1 MGLFQSQARRHMVI
15 YHLEEIMLEA
25 ISLPSKIGAIVY
37 FNTVDGVGKLRR
49 QHSNGESVIC
59 LDSHQRPFIRLMS
72 NAQID

>member
-1 MGLFQSQARRHMVI
+1 MLI
-15 YHLEEIMLEA
+15 YHLEEIVLEA
-25 ISLPSKIGAIVY
+25 IRLPPKLGVIVY

-59 LDSHQRPFIRLMS
+59 LDSHHRPFIRLMS